1 MTGTGKIQD
10 MKLYVWNLA
19 PNPRRVTMFLAEK
32 GLAVEQVEVG
42 QPDLTLAAWYRQKY
56 PHALVPM
63 LELADGTCIGEAMAI
78 CRYIEELYPDP
89 PVFGASPVE
98 RAKVGM
104 WENIVYSEGLL
115 AVAEMFRNT
124 HPAFVN
130 RGVPG
135 AAEAVPQIPQ
145 LAERGRQ
152 RTGLFLRKLD
162 GQLATNEFIAGANF
176 SVADITAFCTIDFAR
191 TGKVGIPEDCANLQ
205 RWYAAVRQRPCA
217 AGK

>member
-1 MTGTGKIQD
+1 MGEAEKIPD
-10 MKLYVWNLA
+10 MKLYVWSLA

-32 GLAVEQVEVG
+32 GLAVEQVDVG
-42 QPDLTLAAWYRQKY
+42 QPDLTLAAWYREKY

-78 CRYIEELYPDP
+78 CRYIEELYPEP
-89 PVFGASPVE
+89 PLFGADPRE
-98 RAKVGM
+98 RARVGM
-104 WENIVYSEGLL
+104 WESIVYSEGLI

-124 HPAFVN
+124 HPAFAN

-135 AAEAVPQIPQ
+135 TSEAVPQIAQ

-152 RTGLFLRKLD
+152 RTGLFFRKLD
-162 GQLATNEFIAGANF
+162 GQLAANGFIAGANF

-191 TGKVGIPEDCANLQ
+191 TGKVWIPEDCTNLK
-205 RWYAAVRQRPCA
+205 RWYDRVKQRPCA
-217 AGK
+217 GVK